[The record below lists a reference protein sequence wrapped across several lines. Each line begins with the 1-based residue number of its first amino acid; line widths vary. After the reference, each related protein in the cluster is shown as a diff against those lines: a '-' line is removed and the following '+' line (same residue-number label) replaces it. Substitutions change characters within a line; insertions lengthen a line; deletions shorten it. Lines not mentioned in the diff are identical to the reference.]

1 MSLTEQGYQERK
13 WRGLNTLRFALANEK
28 LADHHYGWSTAHH
41 NKFEALANLL
51 EIGILVSENF
61 ERIPVSDGQEIRHS
75 YTEMMRLSQIL
86 QDASEQIAD
95 LGNRIADEAHQLNR
109 RDAP

>member
-1 MSLTEQGYQERK
+1 MSLTEQAYQERK
-13 WRGLNTLRFALANEK
+13 WRGLNTLRCALANER
-28 LADHHYGWSTAHH
+28 LADHHYGWSSAHY
-41 NKFEALANLL
+41 NKFEALPDLL

-61 ERIPVSDGQEIRHS
+61 ERIPGKDSQEIEAS

-86 QDASEQIAD
+86 EDASKQIAD
-95 LGNRIADEAHQLNR
+95 LGNRIADGARQLIR